1 MLSMSYQNK
10 KKFNK
15 FQNIIL
21 FIDVLNIIKY
31 HFINYRYKFKFKTTF
46 LQKLENVIFLLFC
59 TFQMYMY
66 VWFTNTFKQYL
77 NRIMT

>member
-66 VWFTNTFKQYL
+66 ICMVYKY
-77 NRIMT
+77 I

>member
-15 FQNIIL
+15 FQSIIL

-66 VWFTNTFKQYL
+66 VCMVYKY
-77 NRIMT
+77 I